1 MQLFIVILNF
11 FIFRILVIGGI
22 NNWTILWTGCFF
34 FLQLVVV
41 DDIVAAATKKG
52 RIVKKPAEPQKKASE
67 IANNDLVVISSD
79 EEENVKEVEAKNE
92 KIKPVG
98 EQSSKERSLR
108 RNDRTFTSVLTARS
122 KVVLMIFFLGYFVDY
137 EDSSIRYL
145 SLSFP
150 NLFVLGCLWN
160 H

>member
-1 MQLFIVILNF
+1 M
-11 FIFRILVIGGI
+11 
-22 NNWTILWTGCFF
+22 
-34 FLQLVVV
+34 V
-41 DDIVAAATKKG
+41 DDIVAAATRKG

-122 KVVLMIFFLGYFVDY
+122 KVVLMMTYFVDY

-150 NLFVLGCLWN
+150 KFICIRLLVESLTSQRI
-160 H
+160 

>member
-1 MQLFIVILNF
+1 M
-11 FIFRILVIGGI
+11 
-22 NNWTILWTGCFF
+22 
-34 FLQLVVV
+34 V
-41 DDIVAAATKKG
+41 DDIVAAATRKG

-108 RNDRTFTSVLTARS
+108 RNDRTFTSVLTARG
-122 KVVLMIFFLGYFVDY
+122 KVVLMMFFLGYFVDY

-150 NLFVLGCLWN
+150 KFICIRLLVESLTSQRI
-160 H
+160 

>member
-1 MQLFIVILNF
+1 M
-11 FIFRILVIGGI
+11 
-22 NNWTILWTGCFF
+22 
-34 FLQLVVV
+34 LQLVVV
-41 DDIVAAATKKG
+41 DDSVAAATKKG

-67 IANNDLVVISSD
+67 NANNDLVVISSD

-92 KIKPVG
+92 NIKPVG

-122 KVVLMIFFLGYFVDY
+122 KVVLMMFFFDSFVHY
-137 EDSSIRYL
+137 EDSSIKYL
-145 SLSFP
+145 FFSFP
-150 NLFVLGCLWN
+150 NSFVLGCLWN

>member
-1 MQLFIVILNF
+1 M
-11 FIFRILVIGGI
+11 
-22 NNWTILWTGCFF
+22 
-34 FLQLVVV
+34 V

-122 KVVLMIFFLGYFVDY
+122 KVVLMMTYFVDY

-150 NLFVLGCLWN
+150 KFICIRLLVESLTSQRI
-160 H
+160 

>member
-1 MQLFIVILNF
+1 MDRML
-11 FIFRILVIGGI
+11 
-22 NNWTILWTGCFF
+22 F

-41 DDIVAAATKKG
+41 DDIVAAATRKS
-52 RIVKKPAEPQKKASE
+52 RIVKKPAEPQKEASE

-122 KVVLMIFFLGYFVDY
+122 KVVLMMTYFVDY

-150 NLFVLGCLWN
+150 KFICIRLLVESLTSQRI
-160 H
+160 

>member
-1 MQLFIVILNF
+1 MDRML
-11 FIFRILVIGGI
+11 
-22 NNWTILWTGCFF
+22 F

-41 DDIVAAATKKG
+41 DDIVAAATRKS

-108 RNDRTFTSVLTARS
+108 RNDRTFTSVLTARG
-122 KVVLMIFFLGYFVDY
+122 KVVLMMFFLGYFVDY

-150 NLFVLGCLWN
+150 KFICIRLLVESPTSQRI
-160 H
+160 

>member
-1 MQLFIVILNF
+1 M
-11 FIFRILVIGGI
+11 
-22 NNWTILWTGCFF
+22 
-34 FLQLVVV
+34 V
-41 DDIVAAATKKG
+41 DDIVAAATRKS

-122 KVVLMIFFLGYFVDY
+122 KVVLMMTYFVDY

-150 NLFVLGCLWN
+150 KLICIRLLVESLTSQRI
-160 H
+160 